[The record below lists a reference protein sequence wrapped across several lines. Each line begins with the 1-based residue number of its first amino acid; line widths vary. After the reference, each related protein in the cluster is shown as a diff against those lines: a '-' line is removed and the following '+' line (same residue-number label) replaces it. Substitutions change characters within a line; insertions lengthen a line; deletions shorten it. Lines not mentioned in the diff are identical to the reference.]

1 LASNRFTDGIPFL
14 GIAILGFVHEFVIS
28 EQKEALPVILFG
40 LIGIRGL
47 AKLFE
52 KNSSWNSSNCL

>member
-1 LASNRFTDGIPFL
+1 MASNRIAEGIPFL

-52 KNSSWNSSNCL
+52 KN

>member
-1 LASNRFTDGIPFL
+1 MASNKLTDGLPFL

-28 EQKEALPVILFG
+28 ERKEALPVILFG

-47 AKLFE
+47 ARLFE
-52 KNSSWNSSNCL
+52 KN